1 MARNSEKFDLSGL
14 SQTDALRDSD
24 LHEVTTFDNLWQ
36 PAPATRTAALRE
48 LSKNDKIGFY
58 FQDFSKD

>member
-36 PAPATRTAALRE
+36 PAPATRTAGLRE
-48 LSKNDKIGFY
+48 LSKNDKIGFL
-58 FQDFSKD
+58 FSRF